1 MNQPLARVPPK
12 TVQSASMERRLWI
25 AVVML
30 LTACTA
36 KTQPPVF
43 PPNVAGGWQLKGSQ
57 SFPAVSALELVRKIG
72 TRGWWSAM
80 YEGPGSATVELF
92 ELTSSAG
99 GLQVVQ
105 EWRPVA
111 DAVVWYTPR
120 YFIVVKW
127 RSSDRSAV
135 SAFVR
140 AIEKQFA
147 EDR

>member
-1 MNQPLARVPPK
+1 
-12 TVQSASMERRLWI
+12 MERRLWI

-43 PPNVAGGWQLKGSQ
+43 PASAASGWQLKGSQ
-57 SFPAVSALELVRKIG
+57 SFPAVSAPELVRKIG
-72 TRGWWSAM
+72 TRGWWRAT

-99 GLQVVQ
+99 GLQMVQ
-105 EWRPVA
+105 ESRPVA
-111 DAVVWYTPR
+111 DTVVWYTPR

-127 RSSDRSAV
+127 RSSDRNAV
-135 SAFVR
+135 GAFVR

>member
-1 MNQPLARVPPK
+1 
-12 TVQSASMERRLWI
+12 MERRLWI

-43 PPNVAGGWQLKGSQ
+43 PPSVASGWRLKGSQ
-57 SFPAVSALELVRKIG
+57 SFPAASAPDLVRKIG
-72 TRGWWSAM
+72 TRGWRRAT

-99 GLQVVQ
+99 GLQMVQ

-111 DAVVWYTPR
+111 DTVVWYTPR

-127 RSSDRSAV
+127 RSSERNAIA
-135 SAFVR
+135 AFVR
-140 AIEKQFA
+140 AIEKQFT
-147 EDR
+147 EDK